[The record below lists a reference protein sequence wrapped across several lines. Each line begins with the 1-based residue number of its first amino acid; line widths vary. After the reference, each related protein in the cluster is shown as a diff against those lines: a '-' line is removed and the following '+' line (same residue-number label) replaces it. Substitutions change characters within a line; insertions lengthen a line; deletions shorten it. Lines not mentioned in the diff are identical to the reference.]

1 MILIRLLQLT
11 AIKAVFFM
19 GWKDSTYTQMLGI
32 LSTAN
37 ILLTIIIRIKKKALP
52 VY

>member
-11 AIKAVFFM
+11 AFKAVFFY
-19 GWKDSTYTQMLGI
+19 GIERKYIYPMLGI